1 MLSDQNQYLEVG
13 IIALLRLAVSL
24 IGQRLRMRRI
34 WTRQTFNEVLKIHS
48 MLDFPE
54 LQFAINS
61 ENRTVNLD
69 ANMQTFE
76 IL

>member
-1 MLSDQNQYLEVG
+1 
-13 IIALLRLAVSL
+13 
-24 IGQRLRMRRI
+24 
-34 WTRQTFNEVLKIHS
+34 